1 MKNATTRLGALAL
14 AMPLALAGVAQ
25 AQTKMTVGYAP
36 IAETEAV
43 FAAKDAGYFAAN
55 GLDVTTIRMGID
67 AVSALFGGSVDISSV
82 PTTSFLQ
89 AADSGLDLLLVS
101 TCGVT
106 APRTAKSVALI
117 ARTGVTIDKPEDVVG
132 KKLGVPGV
140 GGLLDVLFQRWLQ
153 QKGIAPAQV
162 TTIEVQIPNTVDV
175 LRTGSVDAIVAGE
188 PFVSRAVD
196 AGVGKVAFNFM
207 ADLPAGIPYS
217 VMVTTK
223 VWAAA
228 HGAEMAAFRK
238 SVAEGAELSRTD
250 PARMQEINAK
260 FTGLPIEVV
269 RRVELPE
276 CRTVPNPVQLDWL
289 IGTMRAQ
296 HKFQS
301 NQTAKALIAP

>member
-1 MKNATTRLGALAL
+1 MRNATALLRAL
-14 AMPLALAGVAQ
+14 AMATPLAFAGVAQ

-43 FAAKDAGYFAAN
+43 FAASDAGYFAAN
-55 GLDVTTIRMGID
+55 GLDVNAIRMGID

-117 ARTGVTIDKPEDVVG
+117 ARTGVIIDKPEDVVG

-140 GGLLDVLFQRWLQ
+140 GGLLDVLFQRWLE
-153 QKGIAPAQV
+153 QKGVDPAKA

-196 AGVGKVAFNFM
+196 AGVGHVAFNFM

-217 VMVTTK
+217 VMVTTRR
-223 VWAAA
+223 WAAA
-228 HGAEMAAFRK
+228 HGTEMAAFRRA
-238 SVAEGAELSRTD
+238 VAQGAELSRTD

-269 RRVELPE
+269 RKVALPE
-276 CRTVPNPVQLDWL
+276 CRTVPDPVEIDWL
-289 IGTMRAQ
+289 IATMRDQ

-301 NQTAKALIAP
+301 GLTAKALIAP